1 MQPSA
6 AVRHPRYSA
15 ALSPSGLRAQQDR
28 AVMFRY
34 ALIVVLLCAA
44 SSISLA
50 RDVQMHGANG
60 DGGSEVCPDQAP
72 AATPKRAPA
81 VRSGKAKAP
90 ASLRGGD
97 STDAGVRAPRWHS
110 FLPGMFR

>member
-1 MQPSA
+1 
-6 AVRHPRYSA
+6 
-15 ALSPSGLRAQQDR
+15 
-28 AVMFRY
+28 MFRY
-34 ALIVVLLCAA
+34 VFLVLLLCCA

-60 DGGSEVCPDQAP
+60 DGGSEACPDQTAP
-72 AATPKRAPA
+72 AATPRRAP
-81 VRSGKAKAP
+81 VTRTDKAKTP

-97 STDAGVRAPRWHS
+97 SADAGVRAPRWHS